1 MTLPAGIET
10 PAVLVDLDIAEANIR
25 AAQAHFDAVGVKL
38 RPHIKTHKLIA
49 LARTQLAAGAVGI
62 TCQKVG
68 EAEVFV
74 RAGFDDVLITYNVLG
89 VEKLARLREL
99 SLRARIAVCAD
110 SATTINGLSTAFAAA
125 PKPLSV
131 LVECDTGGGRCGV
144 QSPETAAELA
154 GLIARSP
161 GLIFGGLMTYPA
173 PGTHARVD
181 DFMTVARDRSIQAAG
196 SCATITSGGTPSM
209 RAFKHSTVVTE
220 YRPGTYVYNDRS
232 LVARG
237 VARVEDCALRVAA
250 TVVSR
255 PTADR
260 AVLDSGSKTLS
271 SDLLGLTGYGLL
283 PDFPGA
289 MIVGLSEEH
298 AVVDL
303 SGAGA
308 RPDVGEIVSVIPNH
322 ACVVTNLTDR
332 VFLHRG
338 PGAPVATA
346 VDARGRVW

>member
-25 AAQAHFDAVGVKL
+25 AAQAHCDAVGVRL
-38 RPHIKTHKLIA
+38 RPHVKTHKLIA
-49 LARTQLAAGAVGI
+49 LARAQLAAGAVGI
-62 TCQKVG
+62 TCQKVS

-74 RAGFDDVLITYNVLG
+74 RAGFDDVLITYNLLG
-89 VEKLARLREL
+89 AEKLARLREL
-99 SLRARIAVCAD
+99 SLHARMAACAD
-110 SATTINGLSTAFAAA
+110 SATTVNGLSAAFASA

-144 QSPETAAELA
+144 QSPEAAAELA

-173 PGTHARVD
+173 AGTHGRVEE
-181 DFMTVARDRSIQAAG
+181 FMTVARDRAIRAAG
-196 SCATITSGGTPSM
+196 SCATITSGGTPAM
-209 RAFKHSTVVTE
+209 RTFTGSKVVTE

-232 LVARG
+232 LIARG
-237 VARVEDCALRVAA
+237 DARVEDCALRVAA

-260 AVLDSGSKTLS
+260 AILDSGSKTLS
-271 SDLLGLTGYGLL
+271 SDLLGLTGYGML

-289 MIVGLSEEH
+289 MIAGLSEEH

-303 SGAGA
+303 SGAGK
-308 RPDVGEIVSVIPNH
+308 RPDVGEVVSVIPNH

-338 PGAPVATA
+338 MVAPAATA